1 MGREIIKQGSN
12 MLLLDL
18 KNRLKL
24 NILIT
29 QRVSICKTV
38 IKMLIS
44 WFLPRVIMTF
54 VSTFQVFR
62 DL

>member
-24 NILIT
+24 NILNNPEGLNI
-29 QRVSICKTV
+29 
-38 IKMLIS
+38 
-44 WFLPRVIMTF
+44 
-54 VSTFQVFR
+54 
-62 DL
+62 